1 MFTVHFNTPRL
12 RADFARFDTEAE
24 TAQAVAHLIHVRFKD
39 RALEIRVRRTG
50 ETVYSFSRV

>member
-1 MFTVHFNTPRL
+1 MFTVHFTTPRL

-39 RALEIRVRRTG
+39 RPLNLRVRAG
-50 ETVYSFSRV
+50 GATVYSFDRG